1 MRTAGFSKALSI
13 GFVAILL
20 LAACGGSSGGQPAG
34 STKVTLTE
42 YRFDPSTISV
52 AHGKVVLFVVNGGT
66 ISHDLIVRDGSG
78 NRVAGSELL
87 SAGDSAVLTI
97 DNLPAGTYTFFCD
110 QPGHEQAGMKGTLTA
125 T

>member
-1 MRTAGFSKALSI
+1 MGTASLNRAVSAGI
-13 GFVAILL
+13 VAIVL

-42 YRFDPSTISV
+42 YKFDPSTISV
-52 AHGKVVLFVVNGGT
+52 THGKVVFFLVNGGT
-66 ISHDLIVRDGSG
+66 ISHDLIVTDSSG
-78 NRVAGSELL
+78 TRMAGSELI

-97 DNLPAGTYTFFCD
+97 DDLPAGTYTFLCD